1 MNEAD
6 TSLTVSTV
14 ADSSYQ
20 GKVKPLERPLCEYS
34 GGVISLALQKDD
46 LSPLVEATGT
56 LDMALSEHLFNQL
69 AQSTWTSKGSEAL
82 ALNANIAMLRGIAPK
97 DEVEGMLAAQ
107 MVSIH
112 NMAMECSKRAMLA
125 DQPAQGVT
133 ENLNR
138 VNKLMRTFTTQLD
151 ALGRYRG
158 KGAQKVTVEHVHIN
172 NGGQAIVG
180 SISGG
185 K

>member
-1 MNEAD
+1 MSESQICTNA
-6 TSLTVSTV
+6 SNV
-14 ADSSYQ
+14 ADSLLK
-20 GKVKPLERPLCEYS
+20 GARPLARPLCEYS
-34 GGVISLALQKDD
+34 GGEIRLALPKDD

-56 LDMALSEHLFNQL
+56 LDISLSEHLFYQL
-69 AQSTWTSKGSEAL
+69 AQSTWTNKGGEAS
-82 ALNANIAMLRGIAPK
+82 AQYAYVAMLRVIAPK

-125 DQPAQGVT
+125 GQTAHGVT

-138 VNKLMRTFTTQLD
+138 VNKLMRTFTTQLE
-151 ALGRYRG
+151 ALGRYRN

-180 SISGG
+180 NVNGG
-185 K
+185 KL